1 MLLYFIH
8 ERIWFK
14 LNLLRAKTSKI
25 RHITKSISWRFVG
38 SIDTIILTWIISGNL
53 KFGMAIGG
61 FELFTKM
68 ILYYIHERIWYK
80 SKFGL
85 V

>member
-14 LNLLRAKTSKI
+14 LNLLRTNSSKI
-25 RHITKSISWRFVG
+25 RHLFKSISWRFVG
-38 SIDTIILTWIISGNL
+38 SIDTILLTWIISGNL
-53 KFGMAIGG
+53 KFGMVIGS

>member
-38 SIDTIILTWIISGNL
+38 SIDTILLTWIISGNL
-53 KFGMAIGG
+53 KFGMEIGS

>member
-14 LNLLRAKTSKI
+14 LNLLRANSSKI
-25 RHITKSISWRFVG
+25 RHLFKSISWRFIG
-38 SIDTIILTWIISGNL
+38 SADTILLTWIISGNF
-53 KFGMAIGG
+53 KFGMVIGS
-61 FELFTKM
+61 FEFFTKM
-68 ILYYIHERIWYK
+68 VLYYIHERIWYR

-85 V
+85 N